1 MGDLLDLSARFID
14 GDSADV
20 GDLGPVNRINLELSE
35 LADDLAMVES
45 FSHVVAFRAGDG
57 LVLFDTTLEALAP
70 TALSRI
76 RGWDDGAVSTIVYT
90 HGHIDHVGGGSVIL
104 AEAAHR
110 GDPVPRIVAQEAVLD
125 RFARYDLTNGYN
137 AHINFR
143 QFARS
148 GLMKL
153 DAGPS
158 FPTGWAEPDLTYRDH
173 LDLTVGDQ
181 RFELHHTRGE
191 TDDHTWTWVPDHRAA
206 VLGDLLIWA
215 FPNAGNPQ
223 KVQRYPWDWA
233 RALREIAALRPEL
246 LLPAHGLPVGGA
258 ERVQRVLDE
267 TATALEGLVTATL
280 DLMNQG
286 ATLDTIVHTVKVP
299 DHLLD
304 RPYLRPVYDEP
315 EFVVRNVWRQFGG
328 WYDGNPA
335 RLKPPP
341 DAELAA
347 EVALLAGGPDALAT
361 RALALAEAAT
371 DADGLRTACQLAEW
385 AVQAAPGDAAALDA
399 VRQVYD
405 RRRRVE
411 SSLMAKGIYGEAADR

>member
-1 MGDLLDLSARFID
+1 M
-14 GDSADV
+14 
-20 GDLGPVNRINLELSE
+20 
-35 LADDLAMVES
+35 
-45 FSHVVAFRAGDG
+45 
-57 LVLFDTTLEALAP
+57 
-70 TALSRI
+70 
-76 RGWDDGAVSTIVYT
+76 
-90 HGHIDHVGGGSVIL
+90 
-104 AEAAHR
+104 
-110 GDPVPRIVAQEAVLD
+110 LD
-125 RFARYDLTNGYN
+125 RFERYDLTNGYN

-148 GLMKL
+148 GLMNL
-153 DAGPS
+153 DDGPS
-158 FPTGWAEPDLTYRDH
+158 FPTGFAEPDVTFRDH
-173 LDLTVGDQ
+173 LDLVVGDE

-191 TDDHTWTWVPDHRAA
+191 TDDHAWTWVPERRAA

-233 RALREIAALRPEL
+233 RALREIAALQPEL
-246 LLPAHGLPVGGA
+246 LLPAHGLPVGGV

-280 DLMNQG
+280 ELMNQG

-347 EVALLAGGPDALAT
+347 EVALLAGGAGALAT
-361 RALALAEAAT
+361 RALALVEAAT

-385 AVQAAPGDAAALDA
+385 AVQAAPDDAAALDA
-399 VRQVYD
+399 VREVYD